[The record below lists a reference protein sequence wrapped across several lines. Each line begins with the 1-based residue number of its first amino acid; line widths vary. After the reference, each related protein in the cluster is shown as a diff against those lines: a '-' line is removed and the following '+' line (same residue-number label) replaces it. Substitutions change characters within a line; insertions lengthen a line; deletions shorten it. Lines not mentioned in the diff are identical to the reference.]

1 MSGTH
6 HLKKPVTS
14 AVKAATASGDSPA
27 SVPSRTKADA
37 ENAGLTAKHKSVEA
51 ADSAGGHDVESTAD
65 VGQGGNV
72 ETGSSAPRE
81 SLESMPA
88 SDSGDVERM

>member
-6 HLKKPVTS
+6 RPKKPVTT

-27 SVPSRTKADA
+27 SVPSSTQSDT
-37 ENAGLTAKHKSVEA
+37 ESTGLPAKHKSVEA
-51 ADSAGGHDVESTAD
+51 ADSAGAHDVESNAD
-65 VGQGGNV
+65 VGQSGNV

-81 SLESMPA
+81 SLESLPT
-88 SDSGDVERM
+88 SGSGDIERM

>member
-1 MSGTH
+1 MSGTPH
-6 HLKKPVTS
+6 PKKQVTPV
-14 AVKAATASGDSPA
+14 AKAATASGDSPA
-27 SVPSRTKADA
+27 SVPSRTKTDTA
-37 ENAGLTAKHKSVEA
+37 NAGLPAKHKSVEA
-51 ADSAGGHDVESTAD
+51 ADSAGGHDVESNAD

-81 SLESMPA
+81 SLESLPA

>member
-6 HLKKPVTS
+6 RLKKPVTS

-27 SVPSRTKADA
+27 SVPSITQSDT
-37 ENAGLTAKHKSVEA
+37 ENAGLPAKHKSVEA
-51 ADSAGGHDVESTAD
+51 ADSAGGHDVESNTN

-72 ETGSSAPRE
+72 ETESSAPRE
-81 SLESMPA
+81 SLESLSA
-88 SDSGDVERM
+88 SGSGDVERM

>member
-6 HLKKPVTS
+6 RPKKPVTT

-27 SVPSRTKADA
+27 SVPSSTQSDT
-37 ENAGLTAKHKSVEA
+37 ENAGLPAKHKSVEA
-51 ADSAGGHDVESTAD
+51 ADSAGGHDVESNAN

-72 ETGSSAPRE
+72 ETGSSTPRE
-81 SLESMPA
+81 SLESLPA
-88 SDSGDVERM
+88 SGSGDVERM